1 LFFKL
6 FDFEF
11 CSDFE
16 IYIPILYFHNRHG
29 SLNGPSPYVPVP
41 RACQSGDKLPLRLK
55 RQIGV
60 HLLIALSG
68 DPDRFRLG
76 NRRCQ
81 TIMGLA
87 HVTYVR
93 RECLPSFVVIGGLL
107 PSSKKRKLVRC
118 CLLVTIFLFLTIFS
132 FLFLIWFE

>member
-1 LFFKL
+1 MRRQSYATLKADNRRFGSI
-6 FDFEF
+6 
-11 CSDFE
+11 CN
-16 IYIPILYFHNRHG
+16 YILCGILMKNYVFRRWVDPHSKRTRAGHG
-29 SLNGPSPYVPVP
+29 GL
-41 RACQSGDKLPLRLK
+41 
-55 RQIGV
+55 
-60 HLLIALSG
+60 LLIALSG

-93 RECLPSFVVIGGLL
+93 WECFPSFVVIGALL
-107 PSSKKRKLVRC
+107 PADNYVRFSY
-118 CLLVTIFLFLTIFS
+118 FLFLTIFS

>member
-1 LFFKL
+1 MRRQSYATLKADNRRFGSI
-6 FDFEF
+6 
-11 CSDFE
+11 CN
-16 IYIPILYFHNRHG
+16 YILCGILMKNYVFRRWVDPHSKRTRAGHG
-29 SLNGPSPYVPVP
+29 GL
-41 RACQSGDKLPLRLK
+41 
-55 RQIGV
+55 
-60 HLLIALSG
+60 LLIALSG

-107 PSSKKRKLVRC
+107 PPSKKRKLVRC